1 MTFAN
6 GVFLVV
12 FLLCV
17 AVQWN
22 DPDPV
27 GWMAIYGAAALCC
40 VLFALRKLPFYFPA
54 VTALVAL
61 LWSLLILPE
70 VWGKPIPVRE
80 VFSLVHM
87 ISAGVE
93 EVREIGGLL
102 IVFGWMVVLTKKT
115 LGFKEATIR

>member
-1 MTFAN
+1 MKVAN
-6 GVFLVV
+6 VVFLVI

-27 GWMAIYGAAALCC
+27 RWMSIYGAAAICC
-40 VLFALRKLPFYFPA
+40 LLFALRKLPFYFSA
-54 VTALVAL
+54 ATALIAL
-61 LWSLLILPE
+61 VWSLFLLPD

-80 VFSLVHM
+80 VFSLIHM

-102 IVFGWMVVLTKKT
+102 LVFGWMIVLTKKT
-115 LGFKEATIR
+115 LGFREPTIR